1 MNANKALWER
11 GDFTRIGRLMRDPG
25 RQFVDR
31 LNLRPGME
39 VLDLG
44 SGDGTTALPAAER
57 GANVL
62 AVDIASNLVEAGA
75 RRAREAG
82 LTNLH
87 FQEGDA
93 CDLRGIADDRFDLAI
108 SVFGAMFAPQPD
120 AVAKELVR
128 VVKPG
133 GRISMANW
141 IPGDPTF
148 VAQMLGIVVKYA
160 PPPAGSVSP
169 MKWGDRSVVVER
181 FGNAGIDQADVHCER
196 EFTNISYP
204 GAPAELLQTFIEYYG
219 PVMNAFD
226 VARTNGTAAQLEAEL
241 RELFERSNESGS
253 NERTV
258 IRPAYLR
265 VVVNVR

>member
-11 GDFTRIGRLMRDPG
+11 GDFTRIARLMRDAG
-25 RQFVDR
+25 QKFVDR
-31 LNLRPGME
+31 LDVTRGMQ
-39 VLDLG
+39 VLDVG

-87 FQEGDA
+87 FEQGDA
-93 CDLRGIADDRFDLAI
+93 CDLSGIPDDRFDLAI

-128 VVKPG
+128 VVKSG
-133 GRISMANW
+133 GRIAMANW
-141 IPGDPTF
+141 IPGDPTL
-148 VAQMLGIVVKYA
+148 VAQMLGVVVKYA
-160 PPPAGSVSP
+160 PPPAGAVSP
-169 MKWGDRSVVVER
+169 MRWGEPSVVAER
-181 FGNAGIDQADVHCER
+181 FAKAGIAEADIHCER
-196 EFTNISYP
+196 EVTSICYP
-204 GAPAELLQTFIEYYG
+204 GEPAELLQTFIEYYG

-226 VARTNGTAAQLEAEL
+226 VARANGAATQLEAEL
-241 RELFERSNESGS
+241 RELFERCNESGS
-253 NERTV
+253 SERTE

-265 VVVNVR
+265 VVVDV